1 MLLFLTKLI
10 LSLAVVYWS
19 AKETKALLLKFA
31 QPKSSVLSFFGAT
44 AFAGLGW
51 FWMYLVGELLL
62 TGHFTQNE
70 NIAFI
75 AAGSVI
81 AGFIT
86 ACLYFYVLFYKDT
99 PKGPTR

>member
-1 MLLFLTKLI
+1 MLFLLKLV

-19 AKETKALLLKFA
+19 AKGTKAQILQFA
-31 QPKSSVLSFFGAT
+31 QPKSSVLSFFGAN
-44 AFAGLGW
+44 AFASLGW
-51 FWMYLVGELLL
+51 FWAYLVGELLI

-70 NIAFI
+70 NVAYI

-86 ACLYFYVLFYKDT
+86 SCLTLYVLFYKDM